1 MTEKER
7 QALMQT
13 IRALLKV
20 SDVKVNLHRE
30 QVPDPK
36 QPSSDAFT
44 SYIMSKELTITIKGT
59 YP

>member
-1 MTEKER
+1 
-7 QALMQT
+7 MQT